1 MKDKKKSWKLVA
13 ATFLNCLMCIVIG
26 FVFLFLM
33 CLGDYVGPDGQ
44 LSLEAGMRAQRQG
57 KMVCA
62 GMTAYGILGVVL
74 ALVWRKGNR
83 VISGFLTV
91 HILLIVALTLL
102 VGVEMFPFLL
112 WAIPITNP
120 ISLALLVFFALFLV
134 GNVVAMIEIFG
145 KKRELVAKS
154 S

>member
-1 MKDKKKSWKLVA
+1 
-13 ATFLNCLMCIVIG
+13 
-26 FVFLFLM
+26 M

-102 VGVEMFPFLL
+102 VGGVEMFPFLL

-120 ISLALLVFFALFLV
+120 IFACPFSFLCPVLV

-145 KKRELVAKS
+145 KSVSLLPNPHKLEHLLR
-154 S
+154 

>member
-1 MKDKKKSWKLVA
+1 
-13 ATFLNCLMCIVIG
+13 MCIVIG

-102 VGVEMFPFLL
+102 VGGVEMFPFLL

-120 ISLALLVFFALFLV
+120 ISSCPFSFPLPWFLV
-134 GNVVAMIEIFG
+134 WECVAMIEIFG